1 MWENLLLS
9 LPKRPD
15 ILAIQMGAGF
25 ILLVLLAGIM
35 FVVPPMHVAVSV
47 AAILTSLYF
56 FTRPMLALFSVFTVR
71 GVLDLLWW
79 IPGTIGGLNMLQLFS
94 AAVFVLITTQLF
106 LDLKRMQHHE
116 CFQWFLGFLL
126 LMVIATLRSSD
137 IVRNLDS
144 VVRYLSPFILF
155 FMVSIYFDK
164 RRLRYA
170 LLLTISMVGIIP
182 LSLSL
187 YHLMTGQADTM
198 SLHGYNRLLGGYKNL
213 HNMAL
218 MTLIFLTLWVFWLV
232 QTQSM
237 FKSLLLLVLLGGGGL
252 ALYKTYIR
260 TGFLGLTVFIATALL
275 FHKRYRTLAAAGAM
289 SLLILF
295 LSPDLQDRFSDLML
309 VFDTD
314 SIMLD
319 KRKLGSGRW
328 GIWTI
333 SMNKYMEQ
341 PVWDFFLGIG
351 LGGQRL
357 MTLDWVKRFGAM
369 HITLDPHNDF
379 LLLLFQIGPFGVLC
393 YLAIQWKVYKAAR
406 AIHAMEHADRFAR
419 NLATFATALTAMV
432 FVTNSISNSFIHR
445 TSPGWFYWCVCG
457 LMFAEYADLKRQA
470 AVAPGQMR
478 AVPAPVPIPAEP

>member
-1 MWENLLLS
+1 VWENLLLS

-25 ILLVLLAGIM
+25 ILLVLLGGIM

-47 AAILTSLYF
+47 AAILTCLYF
-56 FTRPMLALFSVFTVR
+56 FTRPMLALFSVFAVR

-94 AAVFVLITTQLF
+94 AAVFILITTQLF
-106 LDLKRMQHHE
+106 LDLKRMQNHE
-116 CFQWFLGFLL
+116 CFQWFLGYLL
-126 LMVIATLRSSD
+126 LMTIATVRSTD

-164 RRLRYA
+164 RRLRHA

-182 LSLSL
+182 LTMSL
-187 YHLMTGQADTM
+187 YHLDSV

-218 MTLIFLTLWVFWLV
+218 MTLMFLTLWMFWLI

-237 FKSLLLLVLLGGGGL
+237 FKTLLLLMLLGAGGL
-252 ALYKTYIR
+252 TLYKTYIR
-260 TGFLGLTVFIATALL
+260 TGFLGFTVFIATALL
-275 FHKRYRTLAAAGAM
+275 FHRRYRTLATAGAL

-295 LSPDLQDRFSDLML
+295 LSPDLQDRFSDVML

-333 SMNKYMEQ
+333 SVNKYLAQ
-341 PVWDFFLGIG
+341 PVWDFILGIG

-406 AIHAMEHADRFAR
+406 AIHAMPHADRFAR
-419 NLATFATALTAMV
+419 NLGTFATALTAMV
-432 FVTNSISNSFIHR
+432 FVTNCISNSFVHR

-457 LMFAEYADLKRQA
+457 LMFAEYADLKKQA
-470 AVAPGQMR
+470 SVRPGQMR
-478 AVPAPVPIPAEP
+478 AVPGPADP